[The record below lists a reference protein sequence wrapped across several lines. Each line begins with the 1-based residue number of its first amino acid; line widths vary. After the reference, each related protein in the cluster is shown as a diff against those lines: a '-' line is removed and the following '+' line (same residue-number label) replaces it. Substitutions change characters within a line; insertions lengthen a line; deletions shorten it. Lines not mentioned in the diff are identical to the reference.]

1 MKKTEKIVSALLTIA
16 LGVLLI
22 VLKGSVVSI
31 LMTVLGVGLIAFG
44 LVDLCNRLIPPAV
57 VKIVVGAIV
66 ILCGWVIVEAVLYV
80 LAAALLIVGILLLYE
95 KIKSKTACP
104 TLWQTVCEYAV
115 PVVFILIGIFLLFNQ
130 GNTVDWVFIL
140 SGSFTIIEG
149 GLLLVNGFY
158 QD

>member
-16 LGVLLI
+16 LGVLLMI
-22 VLKGSVVSI
+22 LKGGVVSI

-44 LVDLCNRLIPPAV
+44 LVDLCNSLIPPAV
-57 VKIVVGAIV
+57 VKMVVGAII

-95 KIKSKTACP
+95 KIKSKIVCAAF
-104 TLWQTVCEYAV
+104 WQTVCEYAV
-115 PVVFILIGIFLLFNQ
+115 PVVFILIGIFLLFNK

-140 SGSFTIIEG
+140 SGAFTIIEG

>member
-22 VLKGSVVSI
+22 ILKGSVVSI

-44 LVDLCNRLIPPAV
+44 LVDLFNRLIPPAV

-95 KIKSKTACP
+95 KIKSKSICST
-104 TLWQTVCEYAV
+104 TWQTVCEYAV

-140 SGSFTIIEG
+140 SGAFTIIEG

>member
-22 VLKGSVVSI
+22 ILKGSVVSI

-66 ILCGWVIVEAVLYV
+66 ILCGWVIVKAVLYV

-95 KIKSKTACP
+95 KIKNKTVCP
-104 TLWQTVCEYAV
+104 TLWQTICEYAV

-130 GNTVDWVFIL
+130 GNTVHWVFIL
-140 SGSFTIIEG
+140 SGAFTIIEG